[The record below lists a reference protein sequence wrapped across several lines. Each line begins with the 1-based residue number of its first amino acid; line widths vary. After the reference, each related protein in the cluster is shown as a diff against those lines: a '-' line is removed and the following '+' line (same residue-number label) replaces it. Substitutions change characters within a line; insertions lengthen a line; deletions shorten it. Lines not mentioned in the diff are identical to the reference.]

1 MGSTEHTGSSQCSG
15 TNDDFTAEV
24 TYEDDRRRVTID
36 GTLSC
41 PRPAFELTLDH
52 GNPGINPD
60 PKELVLR
67 LVEKPPTGTH
77 IEVVTET
84 KVHGEFAIKP
94 EVERVRI
101 ENLDVTLSLDQ
112 KRPEREAV

>member
-1 MGSTEHTGSSQCSG
+1 MGSTEHTGSLQCSG

-24 TYEDDRRRVTID
+24 TYGDDRRRVTID

-41 PRPAFELTLDH
+41 PRPAFELALDH

-60 PKELVLR
+60 PKELVLV
-67 LVEKPPTGTH
+67 LVETEPTGTV
-77 IEVVTET
+77 IQVVTET
-84 KVHGEFAIKP
+84 KVHGEFTVKP

-101 ENLDVTLSLDQ
+101 QNLDLTLPLDQ
-112 KRPEREAV
+112 KRPGPEAV